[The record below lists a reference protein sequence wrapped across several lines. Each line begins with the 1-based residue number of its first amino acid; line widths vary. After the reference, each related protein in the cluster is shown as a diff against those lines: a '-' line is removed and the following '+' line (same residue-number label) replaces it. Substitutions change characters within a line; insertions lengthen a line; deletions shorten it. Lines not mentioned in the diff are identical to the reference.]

1 MIGIVGWVVVG
12 GLLLTWEGLAIAFD
26 RPDWPS
32 TSDMVRAMT
41 RPVVGRWLLFAAW
54 LWLGWHLFMRGWSF
68 FLAGSG
74 ARTPPRAPKS
84 VRALLT
90 QVVLPLLTCYAGW
103 LALVAGGRRERLRV
117 RRAHGA
123 RSFGPAWSTR
133 GWVRYL
139 ATTVTGGYLAF
150 VAVIAGYAMV
160 SGRPGGGVFRG
171 ALRDGAFL
179 AFAVALPVFLVA
191 GVVQQWRRARRRV
204 QGSST

>member
-26 RPDWPS
+26 RPEWPS

-103 LALVAGGRRERLRV
+103 LALVAGGRRERM
-117 RRAHGA
+117 RRAHGS
-123 RSFGPAWSTR
+123 RSLGADASDHR
-133 GWVRYL
+133 WVRRL
-139 ATTVTGGYLAF
+139 AATVTGGYLTF
-150 VAVIAGYAMV
+150 VVVIAVYAMV

-191 GVVQQWRRARRRV
+191 GVAQQWRRARRRV